1 MATATIAGLLRQGW
15 QTTLAG
21 RNTELDLLR
30 QVTKPGGPV
39 VAYVHGP
46 SGIGKTALI
55 SALDAW
61 LEDEGVRRLHIAAGA
76 VEPTPAAILAAFGRV
91 RDHDARTVA
100 DLAAAFARGKDVT
113 VVIVDD
119 VDTWRLAA
127 SWLRAD
133 LIPALP
139 ASARF
144 VLAGAVPP
152 PRAWSTEYGQYF
164 LDIKL
169 AALSRVDSD
178 AVVAAAGLLA
188 ETAERVWG
196 LSGGHPLALRM
207 AIHAAR
213 TGSLSTAQGV
223 GELANAILHAIAD
236 SDLRRAVEAC
246 AIVRR
251 ANRALVSAILGTE
264 EPIPLSLLEA
274 VEALPFAR
282 RDAEGIYFAEPV
294 RRAIVDWISGVEPE
308 RHQLWRKSA
317 ADWIVRR
324 LRASGPAG
332 RWRHMADLLHLLEQ
346 PAIRNAFFPPE
357 EEAPPVE
364 PARAGDF
371 EQIFEIAELRDGSDE
386 RARIE
391 VWADC
396 LPHRFSVARGSEGE
410 VLAFYLFARQDDP
423 HSALGA
429 VDPLFAAWQTHLAAN
444 PVQGQVLFIRQILAR
459 AKEAHSAGRT
469 ACILD
474 LKRNYIE
481 RWGMAR
487 IYSCAPAEDVS
498 LLHRL
503 GFHPLEQPQTGMP
516 DTMVLE
522 VPGGDMIGWVSALV
536 DAGPGGTAHGDNL
549 EFARD
554 RREIVV
560 EGRAVELTPLEAQ
573 VLGELIDRAPAV
585 VRREQLI
592 ERIWRRAYVGSNVVD
607 TVVRTLRKKL
617 GPRRDCI
624 QTVPKA
630 GYRYIGWAPPVH
642 YSGSGIGIE
651 SV

>member
-1 MATATIAGLLRQGW
+1 MTAATIADLIRRGRR
-15 QTTLAG
+15 TTLAG
-21 RNTELDLLR
+21 RNAELRLLR
-30 QVTKPGGPV
+30 QATAPAGPA

-46 SGIGKTALI
+46 AGIGKTALI
-55 SALDAW
+55 STLDACF
-61 LEDEGVRRLHIAAGA
+61 ENEGVRRWHIAAGA
-76 VEPTPAAILAAFGRV
+76 VEPTPTAILTALGKFI
-91 RDHDARTVA
+91 DHEARTIA
-100 DLAAAFARGKDVT
+100 ELAGALASVKDVT

-127 SWLRAD
+127 SWLRTD
-133 LIPALP
+133 LLPALP
-139 ASARF
+139 ASMHF
-144 VLAGAVPP
+144 VLAGTVPP
-152 PRAWSTEYGQYF
+152 PPAWSIEYGQSF

-169 AALSRVDSD
+169 GALPRAESD
-178 AVVAAAGLLA
+178 AAVAAAGLSA
-188 ETAERVWG
+188 EIAERIWL
-196 LSGGHPLALRM
+196 LSGGHPLGLRM

-213 TGSLSTAQGV
+213 TGSLGTARDAA
-223 GELANAILHAIAD
+223 ELANAMLHAIGD
-236 SDLRRAVEAC
+236 YNLRRAVEAC

-251 ANRALVSAILGTE
+251 ANRGLMSAILETE
-264 EPIPLSLLEA
+264 EPIQLSLLEA
-274 VEALPFAR
+274 VEALPFSK
-282 RDAEGIYFAEPV
+282 RDAEGIYIAEPV
-294 RRAIVDWISGVEPE
+294 RRAIVEWMSGVEPE
-308 RHQLWRKSA
+308 RHQMWRKTA
-317 ADWIVRR
+317 ANWIVSR
-324 LRASGPAG
+324 LRAAGRSG

-346 PAIRNAFFPPE
+346 PVLRNAFFPPE

-364 PARAGDF
+364 PARPDDF
-371 EQIFEIAELRDGSDE
+371 CQIFEIAELRDGLDE

-391 VWADC
+391 VWAQR

-423 HSALGA
+423 HSGLGA
-429 VDPLFAAWQTHLAAN
+429 VDPLFATWQAHLVAN
-444 PVQGQVLFIRQILAR
+444 PVEGEVLFIRQMSAR
-459 AKEAHSAGRT
+459 ANEDHPPGRT

-487 IYSCAPAEDVS
+487 IYCSAFADDRH

-503 GFHPLEQPQTGMP
+503 GFRPLEQPQTGLP

-522 VPGGDMIGWVSALV
+522 VPGGDMIGWVSALI
-536 DAGPGGTAHGDNL
+536 DADPSGTTHYDNL
-549 EFARD
+549 DFARD

-560 EGRAVELTPLEAQ
+560 EGRAIELTPLEAQ

-585 VRREQLI
+585 VRREDLI

-624 QTVPKA
+624 QTVAKA
-630 GYRYIGWAPPVH
+630 GYRYGGSTAPLNR
-642 YSGSGIGIE
+642 E
-651 SV
+651 

>member
-1 MATATIAGLLRQGW
+1 MAAATIADLIRQGRR
-15 QTTLAG
+15 TTLAG
-21 RNTELDLLR
+21 RDAELGLVR
-30 QVTKPGGPV
+30 QVTAPGGPV
-39 VAYVHGP
+39 VVYVHGP
-46 SGIGKTALI
+46 AGIGKTALI
-55 SALDAW
+55 SALDAC

-76 VEPTPAAILAAFGRV
+76 VEPTPTAILTALGRV
-91 RDHDARTVA
+91 LDHKAGTVA
-100 DLAAAFARGKDVT
+100 ELAAALASSKDFT
-113 VVIVDD
+113 VVMIDD

-127 SWLRAD
+127 SWLRED
-133 LIPALP
+133 LLPTLP
-139 ASARF
+139 ASTRF
-144 VLAGAVPP
+144 VLAGTVPP
-152 PRAWSTEYGQYF
+152 PPAWSIGYGQYF

-169 AALSRVDSD
+169 GALPRAESD
-178 AVVAAAGLLA
+178 AAVAAAGLSA
-188 ETAERVWG
+188 EIAERIWR
-196 LSGGHPLALRM
+196 LSGGHPLGLRM

-213 TGSLSTAQGV
+213 TGSLGTARDA
-223 GELANAILHAIAD
+223 GELANAILRAIGD

-251 ANRALVSAILGTE
+251 ANRALMSAILETE

-274 VEALPFAR
+274 VEALPFAT
-282 RDAEGIYFAEPV
+282 RDAEGIYIAEPV
-294 RRAIVDWISGVEPE
+294 RRAIVDWMSGVEAE
-308 RHQLWRKSA
+308 RYQLWRKTA
-317 ADWIVRR
+317 ADWIVSR
-324 LRASGPAG
+324 LRAAGRSG

-346 PAIRNAFFPPE
+346 PSLRNAFFPPE

-364 PARAGDF
+364 PARAQDF
-371 EQIFEIAELRDGSDE
+371 NQIFEIAELRNGPDE

-391 VWADC
+391 VWAQC

-423 HSALGA
+423 HSGLGA
-429 VDPLFAAWQTHLAAN
+429 IDPLFAVWQAHLAAN
-444 PVQGQVLFIRQILAR
+444 PVEGEILFIRQMSAR
-459 AKEAHSAGRT
+459 ANGAHPPGRT

-487 IYSCAPAEDVS
+487 IYCYAFADDRD

-503 GFHPLEQPQTGMP
+503 GFRPLEQARTGLP

-522 VPGGDMIGWVSALV
+522 VPGGDIIGWVSALV
-536 DAGPGGTAHGDNL
+536 DAGPREMAHGDKL
-549 EFARD
+549 DFARD

-560 EGRAVELTPLEAQ
+560 EGRAIELTPLEAQ

-585 VRREQLI
+585 VRREDLI
-592 ERIWRRAYVGSNVVD
+592 ERIWRRAHVGSNVVD

-624 QTVPKA
+624 QTVAKA
-630 GYRYIGWAPPVH
+630 GYRYA
-642 YSGSGIGIE
+642 GSNTPTE
-651 SV
+651 PSRPTP